1 MANVY
6 IPEQK
11 ESKVLRD
18 RYFDYTKAS
27 TSDVLGASLDEA
39 LYYNP
44 TNALGRL
51 IDQGFLEGQQGVA
64 LTKDEW
70 AESEFFRE
78 GIEVG
83 DEGIKTGMA
92 TLLAE
97 RHDERASFRAT
108 LNRSRGGIGLTAAQF
123 GVGLAASVIDPINVA
138 SAFIPSVTVARGATM
153 AARMGRVKGNRFM
166 TGAMDGAIGAIVVEP
181 LVIGA
186 AYAEQDREYG
196 LMDSFLNVTVGAA
209 LGGAIFYGAGKIS
222 DRYKRLPQKTKD
234 EAQHTSVGQV
244 ISDQNVEVKP
254 ITDAGEARVTARE
267 AAKAAEEAELAKP
280 KSPYDE
286 DYQINDFLNEGE
298 PRLLADIAEEEL
310 DASLQYIDSQ
320 IESAALAGDANLV
333 QKLEADKEAIT
344 IQKRRNAGEK
354 VERPAEP
361 DATELEQPKFTSK
374 NVPMIIGGKPSLDPR
389 EKIISI
395 TDGATTR
402 YLDFVED
409 DGFGGS
415 LGWVEVDET
424 GNPLPQNK
432 QPIIYAEKQK
442 QRKEAIKDMQDDMLA
457 KRQEGSTGAEPAAQ
471 IEEPQINPTPLG
483 RLEEYSEDVN
493 TVKEQKLEQDEILA
507 NDIDAENNILLEEIT
522 SPENLALLPKEARDS
537 LDEIGALETK
547 VEKYETVVEAGRA
560 CVVRG
565 KSG

>member
-11 ESKVLRD
+11 ENKNLREN
-18 RYFDYTKAS
+18 YFDYAQAGTA
-27 TSDVLGASLDEA
+27 DVLGASLDEA

-51 IDQGFLEGQQGVA
+51 INQSLLEGQEGST
-64 LTKDEW
+64 LTAEEW
-70 AESEFFRE
+70 SESEFFRE
-78 GIEVG
+78 GLEVG
-83 DEGIKTGMA
+83 DEGIKIGMA
-92 TLLAE
+92 SLLAE
-97 RHDERASFRAT
+97 RHDERSAFRTT
-108 LNRSRGGIGLTAAQF
+108 LGRSRGGIGLMAAQF
-123 GVGLAASVIDPINVA
+123 GVSLAASIIDPINVA
-138 SAFIPSVTVARGATM
+138 SAFIPSVTIARGATM

-166 TGAMDGAIGAIVVEP
+166 TGAMDGAIGAAVVEP

-286 DYQINDFLNEGE
+286 DYQINDFLNEGK
-298 PRLLADIAEEEL
+298 PRLLADMAEEEL
-310 DASLQYIDSQ
+310 DSSLQYIDSQ

-361 DATELEQPKFTSK
+361 DVEAELNLGDTSRIESSIEEINTKTEALETEIKT
-374 NVPMIIGGKPSLDPR
+374 I
-389 EKIISI
+389 
-395 TDGATTR
+395 
-402 YLDFVED
+402 
-409 DGFGGS
+409 
-415 LGWVEVDET
+415 ET
-424 GNPLPQNK
+424 AVK
-432 QPIIYAEKQK
+432 EKQK
-442 QRKEAIKDMQDDMLA
+442 FASREQEAKIKDNQQQIKKLELEKQELETELSQTLASQNQAQQDVSSL
-457 KRQEGSTGAEPAAQ
+457 AEPAAQ

-507 NDIDAENNILLEEIT
+507 NDIDAESNILLEEIT
-522 SPENLALLPKEARDS
+522 SLENLALLPKEARDS

>member
-153 AARMGRVKGNRFM
+153 AARMGRVKGSRFM
-166 TGAMDGAIGAIVVEP
+166 TGAMDGAIGATVVEP

-298 PRLLADIAEEEL
+298 PRLLADMAGEEL
-310 DASLQYIDSQ
+310 DSSLQYIDSQ

-361 DATELEQPKFTSK
+361 DVEAELNLGDTPRIESSIEEINTKIEALETEIKT
-374 NVPMIIGGKPSLDPR
+374 I
-389 EKIISI
+389 
-395 TDGATTR
+395 
-402 YLDFVED
+402 
-409 DGFGGS
+409 
-415 LGWVEVDET
+415 ET
-424 GNPLPQNK
+424 AVK
-432 QPIIYAEKQK
+432 EKQK
-442 QRKEAIKDMQDDMLA
+442 FASREQEAKIKDNQQQIKKLELEKQELETELSQTLVSQNQAQQDVSA
-457 KRQEGSTGAEPAAQ
+457 VAEPAAQ

-507 NDIDAENNILLEEIT
+507 NDIDAESNILLEEIT

>member
-11 ESKVLRD
+11 ESRVLRE
-18 RYFDYTKAS
+18 RYFDYAKAS
-27 TSDVLGASLDEA
+27 TADVLGASLDEA

-51 IDQGFLEGQQGVA
+51 VNQGFLEGQQGAA

-92 TLLAE
+92 SLLAE

-138 SAFIPSVTVARGATM
+138 SAFIPSVTIARGATM
-153 AARMGRVKGNRFM
+153 AAKMGRVKGNRFM
-166 TGAMDGAIGAIVVEP
+166 TGAMDGAIGATVVEP

-186 AYAEQDREYG
+186 AYAEQDRGYG

-222 DRYKRLPQKTKD
+222 DRYKRLPQSTKD
-234 EAQHTSVGQV
+234 EAQHTSVGQA
-244 ISDQNVEVKP
+244 ILDENVNVKP
-254 ITDAGEARVTARE
+254 ITDAGEARVTARQ
-267 AAKAAEEAELAKP
+267 AAKAAEEAELARP
-280 KSPYDE
+280 KTPYDE
-286 DYQINDFLNEGE
+286 DYEINDFLDGDKT
-298 PRLLADIAEEEL
+298 RLLADMVEEEL
-310 DASLQYIDSQ
+310 DANLQYIDAQ
-320 IESAALAGDANLV
+320 IEAAALAGDANLV
-333 QKLEADKEAIT
+333 QKLETDKEAIT
-344 IQKRRNAGEK
+344 IQKRRNAGEAI
-354 VERPAEP
+354 ERPAEQ
-361 DATELEQPKFTSK
+361 DLEAEAEVEYTTKTTKPRFPSGEIDTASSPITSVSDGT
-374 NVPMIIGGKPSLDPR
+374 NTLY
-389 EKIISI
+389 ISRMLEM
-395 TDGATTR
+395 DGHTWSWNA
-402 YLDFVED
+402 
-409 DGFGGS
+409 
-415 LGWVEVDET
+415 VDER
-424 GNPLPQNK
+424 GFEPQSKSGIPPTPVGYTKAEAIETIK
-432 QPIIYAEKQK
+432 QRLDE
-442 QRKEAIKDMQDDMLA
+442 QRKEA
-457 KRQEGSTGAEPAAQ
+457 STGGDPAAQ
-471 IEEPQINPTPLG
+471 VEEPEIKPTPLG

-493 TVKEQKLEQDEILA
+493 TLKAQKLEQDEIMA
-507 NDIDAENNILLEEIT
+507 NEIDAENNILLEELT
-522 SPENLALLPKEARDS
+522 SPENLALLPKDARDS
-537 LDEIGALETK
+537 LNEIGALETK

-560 CVVRG
+560 CVIRG

>member
-11 ESKVLRD
+11 ESRVLRE
-18 RYFDYTKAS
+18 RYFDYAKAS
-27 TSDVLGASLDEA
+27 TADVLGASLDEA

-51 IDQGFLEGQQGVA
+51 VNQGFLEGQQGAA

-92 TLLAE
+92 SLLAE

-108 LNRSRGGIGLTAAQF
+108 LNRSRGGVGLTAAQF

-138 SAFIPSVTVARGATM
+138 SAFIPSVTIARGATM
-153 AARMGRVKGNRFM
+153 AAKMGRVKGNRFM
-166 TGAMDGAIGAIVVEP
+166 TGAMDGAIGATVVEP

-186 AYAEQDREYG
+186 AYAEQDRDYG

-222 DRYKRLPQKTKD
+222 DRYKRLPQSTKD
-234 EAQHTSVGQV
+234 EAQHTSVGQA
-244 ISDQNVEVKP
+244 ILDENVNVKP

-267 AAKAAEEAELAKP
+267 AAKAAEEAELARP
-280 KSPYDE
+280 KTPYDE
-286 DYQINDFLNEGE
+286 DYEINDFLDGDKT
-298 PRLLADIAEEEL
+298 RLLADMVEEEL
-310 DASLQYIDSQ
+310 DANLQYIDAQ
-320 IESAALAGDANLV
+320 IEAAALAGDANLV

-344 IQKRRNAGEK
+344 IQKRRNAGETI
-354 VERPAEP
+354 ERPTEP
-361 DATELEQPKFTSK
+361 DVKDEAEIEYTTKTTKPRFPSGEIDTGSSPITSISDGTNTLYISRMLEMDGHTWSWNAVDERGFEPQSK
-374 NVPMIIGGKPSLDPR
+374 NGIPPTPVGYTKAEAIETIKQRLD
-389 EKIISI
+389 E
-395 TDGATTR
+395 
-402 YLDFVED
+402 
-409 DGFGGS
+409 
-415 LGWVEVDET
+415 
-424 GNPLPQNK
+424 
-432 QPIIYAEKQK
+432 
-442 QRKEAIKDMQDDMLA
+442 QRKEA
-457 KRQEGSTGAEPAAQ
+457 STGGDPAAQ
-471 IEEPQINPTPLG
+471 VEEPEIKPTPLG

-493 TVKEQKLEQDEILA
+493 TLKAQKLEQDEIMA
-507 NDIDAENNILLEEIT
+507 NEIDAENNILLEELT
-522 SPENLALLPKEARDS
+522 SPENLALLPKDARDS
-537 LDEIGALETK
+537 LNEIGALETK

-560 CVVRG
+560 CVIRG

>member
-11 ESKVLRD
+11 ENKNLREN
-18 RYFDYTKAS
+18 YFDYAKAG
-27 TSDVLGASLDEA
+27 TANVLGASLDEA

-51 IDQGFLEGQQGVA
+51 INQSLLEGQEGST
-64 LTKDEW
+64 LTAEEW
-70 AESEFFRE
+70 SESEFFRE
-78 GIEVG
+78 GLEVG

-92 TLLAE
+92 SLLAE
-97 RHDERASFRAT
+97 RHDERSAFRTT
-108 LNRSRGGIGLTAAQF
+108 LGRSRGGIGLTAAQF
-123 GVGLAASVIDPINVA
+123 GVSLAGSIIDPINVA
-138 SAFIPSVTVARGATM
+138 SAFIPSVTIARGATM

-166 TGAMDGAIGAIVVEP
+166 TGAMDGAIGAAVVEP

-222 DRYKRLPQKTKD
+222 DRYAKLPQSTKD
-234 EAQHTSVGQV
+234 EAQHTSVGQTLL
-244 ISDQNVEVKP
+244 DENVNVKD
-254 ITDAGEARVTARE
+254 ITDSGEARVAARQ
-267 AAKAAEEAELAKP
+267 AAKAAEEAELARP

-286 DYQINDFLNEGE
+286 DYEIADFLDPEKTL
-298 PRLLADIAEEEL
+298 RLSNMADEEL
-310 DASLQYIDSQ
+310 DANLQRIDAEIEGASLS
-320 IESAALAGDANLV
+320 GDTVLM
-333 QKLEADKEAIT
+333 QKLEADKEAIA

-354 VERPAEP
+354 VERPTEP
-361 DATELEQPKFTSK
+361 EVSELEPPKFTSK

-395 TDGATTR
+395 SDGTTTR
-402 YLDFVED
+402 YLDFQED

-415 LGWVEVDET
+415 GWVEVDET
-424 GNPLPQNK
+424 GTALPQTD
-432 QPIIYAEKQK
+432 QPVIYAEKQK
-442 QRKEAIKDMQDDMLA
+442 QKKQAIEDIQNDMLA
-457 KRQEGSTGAEPAAQ
+457 KRQQAPQEEVPSAETQ
-471 IEEPQINPTPLG
+471 GQVPQPTPLG
-483 RLEEYSEDVN
+483 RLSEYADDVN
-493 TVKEQKLEQDEILA
+493 ELNAQKLDQEDIMA
-507 NDIDAENNILLEEIT
+507 NEVDAENNILLEELT

-560 CVVRG
+560 CVVRS

>member
-11 ESKVLRD
+11 ESRVLRE
-18 RYFDYTKAS
+18 RYFDYAKAS
-27 TSDVLGASLDEA
+27 TADVLGASLDEA

-51 IDQGFLEGQQGVA
+51 VNQGFLEGQQGAA

-92 TLLAE
+92 SLLAE

-138 SAFIPSVTVARGATM
+138 SAFIPSVTIARGATM
-153 AARMGRVKGNRFM
+153 AAKMGRVKGNRFM
-166 TGAMDGAIGAIVVEP
+166 TGAMDGAIGATVVEP

-186 AYAEQDREYG
+186 AYAEQDRDYG

-222 DRYKRLPQKTKD
+222 DRYQRLPQTTKD
-234 EAQHTSVGQV
+234 EAQHTSVGQA
-244 ISDQNVEVKP
+244 ILDENVNVKP

-267 AAKAAEEAELAKP
+267 AAKAAEEAELARP
-280 KSPYDE
+280 KTPYDE
-286 DYQINDFLNEGE
+286 DYEINDFLDGDKT
-298 PRLLADIAEEEL
+298 RLLADMAEEEL
-310 DASLQYIDSQ
+310 DANLQYIDAQ
-320 IESAALAGDANLV
+320 IEAAALAGDANLV
-333 QKLEADKEAIT
+333 QKLETDKEAIT
-344 IQKRRNAGEK
+344 IQKRRNAGEAI
-354 VERPAEP
+354 ERPAEP
-361 DATELEQPKFTSK
+361 ETAEIAPPKFTSK
-374 NVPMIIGGKPSLDPR
+374 NVPMMIGGKPSLDPR
-389 EKIISI
+389 EKIIAVS
-395 TDGATTR
+395 DGATTR

-424 GNPLPQNK
+424 GEPLPQNQ
-432 QPIIYAEKQK
+432 QPVIYAEKQK
-442 QRKEAIKDMQDDMLA
+442 QKKEAIKDMQDDMLA
-457 KRQEGSTGAEPAAQ
+457 KRQQGSTGADPAAQ
-471 IEEPQINPTPLG
+471 VEEPEIKPTPLG

-493 TVKEQKLEQDEILA
+493 TIKAQKLEQEEIMA
-507 NDIDAENNILLEEIT
+507 NEIDAENNILLEELT

-560 CVVRG
+560 CVIRG